1 MIRHL
6 FKLQQ
11 VEFVDVA
18 LDGEEDEV
26 NSVIFPDRFG
36 EKDDFLVSQQL
47 FCDGSF
53 QVHQ

>member
-18 LDGEEDEV
+18 LDGEEDEAD
-26 NSVIFPDRFG
+26 SVIFPDRFG
-36 EKDDFLVSQQL
+36 EKRRL
-47 FCDGSF
+47 F
-53 QVHQ
+53 